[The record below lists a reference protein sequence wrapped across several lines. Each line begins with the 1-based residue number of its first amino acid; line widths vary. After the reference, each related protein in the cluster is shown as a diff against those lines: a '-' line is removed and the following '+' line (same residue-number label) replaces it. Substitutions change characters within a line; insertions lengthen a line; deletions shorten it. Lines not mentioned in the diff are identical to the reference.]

1 MKPAKLKKGG
11 NIRIIAPASAPSLR
25 SLTVG
30 VSKLVNLGYRVS
42 LGDNI
47 RKTKQIGYLS
57 ASDQDRANELNEA
70 FADDSVDAIFCAR
83 GGYGSLRILPL
94 IDFDIIK
101 DHPKIFVGYSDI
113 TALHLAIGKK
123 TDLITFHG
131 PMPGVDFEHAL
142 PNTLDEMFRILV
154 GDSLDLT
161 PQISRILGTVV
172 DGETT
177 GISAGTNFSLVTSLF
192 GTEFQLIPN
201 RRILFLEDVS
211 TSILDIDRYMAELLL
226 SKTLYQLKGMVFGD
240 FVEIPHEDWP
250 VPSLKEVIY
259 NYVNKMKKPIVYGM
273 PFGHGED
280 QMTIPLNA
288 EIKIS
293 TEESSLV
300 LLEDVVD

>member
-1 MKPAKLKKGG
+1 MKPSKLKNGA

-25 SLTVG
+25 SLTIG
-30 VSKLVNLGYRVS
+30 VSKLTDLGYRVT

-57 ASDQDRANELNEA
+57 ASDQDRANELNRA
-70 FADDSVDAIFCAR
+70 FADDSVDAVFCAR

-113 TALHLAIGKK
+113 TALHMAIGKK

-131 PMPGVDFEHAL
+131 PMPGVDFEQKI
-142 PNTLDEMFRILV
+142 PKTIDEMFKLLR
-154 GDSLDLT
+154 GETLDLT

-172 DGETT
+172 EGETS

-201 RRILFLEDVS
+201 RRILFLEDVA

-240 FVEIPHEDWP
+240 FVEIPREDWP

-259 NYVNKMKKPIVYGM
+259 NYVNKMKKPIIYGM

-288 EIKIS
+288 EIRIS
-293 TEESSLV
+293 TEDSNLV

>member
-1 MKPAKLKKGG
+1 MKPSKLKNGA

-25 SLTVG
+25 SLTIG
-30 VSKLVNLGYRVS
+30 VSKLMDLGYRVT

-57 ASDQDRANELNEA
+57 ASDQDRANELNRA
-70 FADDSVDAIFCAR
+70 FADDSVDAVFCAR

-113 TALHLAIGKK
+113 TALHMAIGKK

-131 PMPGVDFEHAL
+131 PMPGVDFEQKI
-142 PNTLDEMFRILV
+142 PKTIDEMFKLLR
-154 GDSLDLT
+154 GETLDLT

-172 DGETT
+172 EGETS

-201 RRILFLEDVS
+201 RRILFLEDVA

-240 FVEIPHEDWP
+240 FVEIPREDWP

-259 NYVNKMKKPIVYGM
+259 NYVNKMKKPIIYGM

-288 EIKIS
+288 EIRIS
-293 TEESSLV
+293 TEDSNLV
-300 LLEDVVD
+300 LLEDVVE